1 MCGETVGERLR
12 RRRWG
17 ELRAAQQDVAAAAG
31 ISRSQLCEVERGS
44 AGTTAA
50 TLTRLAAVLGL
61 DAGDLL
67 AHAAREGRLHPFRG
81 RVAADAPPVPAAAP
95 RRRPAR
101 PPGRCP
107 AGRAWLEAAE
117 AAAVLHCSDE
127 TVRRLIRVGALAPAR
142 LEPKGGG
149 RQRRWLVAAA
159 AVAAYDPGNARRVR
173 PNPQPDPPPGHLSL
187 DAAVAAS
194 GLSRGAFYR
203 RLAALGLATVLDG
216 RRRWVPVGHLEA
228 LREALTTEDDFPGR

>member
-12 RRRWG
+12 RRRWS

-31 ISRSQLCEVERGS
+31 ISQAQLCEVERGT

-50 TLTRLAAVLGL
+50 TLTRLAAVLEL
-61 DAGDLL
+61 DAEDLL

-81 RVAADAPPVPAAAP
+81 RVISNSQPPPPLPAPI
-95 RRRPAR
+95 RPASG
-101 PPGRCP
+101 PIP
-107 AGRAWLEAAE
+107 AGRAWLGTAE

-159 AVAAYDPGNARRVR
+159 AVAAYDPGNARRR
-173 PNPQPDPPPGHLSL
+173 GPNPQPDPPTGYLAL
-187 DAAVAAS
+187 DAAVATS
-194 GLSRGAFYR
+194 GLSRAAFYR

-216 RRRWVPVGHLEA
+216 SRRWVPVGHLEA
-228 LREALTTEDDFPGR
+228 LREALTMEDDFPGR